1 MPELRDYLERSRGRL
16 GNFSHLIDKCRGK
29 VAQEFRA
36 LADVDNSVG
45 FETHEP
51 GARGV
56 GSDGIVRQ
64 HDLSQWTSSAVEW
77 AVPLHCHNA
86 VGDNEVDR
94 DGRAHIKN
102 AFLNALPVENVLWP
116 AVPRARY
123 DAEHVFHTQR
133 NAGPVMSFDFWHR
146 DQKVRLQHCA
156 RKPKAPHSHEA
167 RAQLSANQF
176 VAIEIDKTDIL
187 IAKRLSITALQQHQ
201 FRVPLVSW
209 ALRDNHTFS
218 AHASKEFGC
227 SEHQCR
233 VSVDCIA
240 RNVVDQIGLEHD
252 CLALNVDRKEPKTR
266 GEYLINALGISLDV
280 ENRNA

>member
-1 MPELRDYLERSRGRL
+1 MPELRDYLERSRRGL
-16 GNFSHLIDKCRGK
+16 ENFSHLINEGRRK
-29 VAQEFRA
+29 VAQEFCA

-51 GARGV
+51 RARRV
-56 GSDGIVRQ
+56 GSDRIVRQ
-64 HDLSQWTSSAVEW
+64 HDLSEWTSSAVEW
-77 AVPLHCHNA
+77 AVTLHCHNA

-116 AVPRARY
+116 AVPRSRY
-123 DAEHVFHTQR
+123 DAEHIFHTQR
-133 NAGPVMSFDFWHR
+133 NAGPVMSFDFWHG

-156 RKPKAPHSHEA
+156 RKPKALHSHEA
-167 RAQLSANQF
+167 RAQMRAN
-176 VAIEIDKTDIL
+176 
-187 IAKRLSITALQQHQ
+187 Q

-209 ALRDNHTFS
+209 SLRDNHTFS
-218 AHASKEFGC
+218 PHASKRFGC
-227 SEHQCR
+227 GEHQYW

-252 CLALNVDRKEPKTR
+252 CLVLNVDRKEPKTR
-266 GEYLINALGISLDV
+266 GE
-280 ENRNA
+280 